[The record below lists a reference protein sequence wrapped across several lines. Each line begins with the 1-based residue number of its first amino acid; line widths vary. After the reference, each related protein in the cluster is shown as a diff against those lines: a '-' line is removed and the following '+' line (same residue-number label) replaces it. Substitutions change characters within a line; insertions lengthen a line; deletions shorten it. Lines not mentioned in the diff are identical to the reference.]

1 MTEDNVKCDSDNS
14 GISKNINSDITE
26 SDNNED
32 ASKKKDKKDNKLP
45 QYVLDSARR
54 YRERHPEKIKEYRE
68 KYKNEK
74 IEVIKNIDIPI
85 EKLTKNQIIAKYK
98 VLESKY
104 SLLVKNI
111 NGLQSHFATI
121 KT

>member
-1 MTEDNVKCDSDNS
+1 MTDINEKYNSVNS
-14 GISKNINSDITE
+14 GINTNINNDITE
-26 SDNNED
+26 SDNNGDSITE
-32 ASKKKDKKDNKLP
+32 AVSKKKHKKDNKLP

-74 IEVIKNIDIPI
+74 IEVIKNINIPI

-104 SLLVKNI
+104 RLLQNKMVTI
-111 NGLQSHFATI
+111 N
-121 KT
+121 